1 MGKKAQDFIFL
12 IFILVFWWLVS
23 KTLAQGIS
31 ADELRRIGNDIQQQ
45 QAQQTEDQEQRRRDF
60 EEREDVVQ
68 DQTAG
73 ADLYAPPPGGPCFD
87 IHSIDLEGFE
97 AFKREPEGYRDLV
110 GTCATAADI
119 AQTLNEINTFYQEL
133 GFITTRAYV
142 PEQDI
147 ADGSLAITIVPGRI
161 EGYVYG
167 TGKPA
172 DARLNAAFPTGRG
185 DLLNL
190 RDLEQG
196 LENINAP
203 RSASGQFQLVPGESP
218 GGSFIQIDVQ
228 DQRPWY
234 LDFLFDHSGFE
245 STGRIKGTSTFGLDN
260 GLNLNDQ
267 LRIGITT
274 TPFEERGER
283 YSDSVSVNW
292 GLPLGNWLFNADLG
306 ASDYRFI
313 TQGIDQSFVTEGRSQ
328 YLILLT
334 ERLLMRNQTSKVYA
348 YGDLKLNRTKTSID
362 DIEITS
368 QRQRLTIASLGLRG
382 EQTIGPGRLFWNLG
396 LKAGLDALG
405 AEIPERS
412 VIDQEFRLVKLRTDF
427 SAPIRNSGLNYRG
440 TLSGQ
445 YSDDI
450 LPGIEQFGFGGWST
464 VRGFHDDS
472 LYGETGIYLNN
483 TVEWSAYKAPR
494 LELLMNAGLDFG
506 YVKPSALRR
515 WSQDHLAGVSLGADI
530 IVNNQVTLQMQ
541 VAHALSRPDDSPPNT
556 NPAFESDKTV
566 GYASLR
572 LQF

>member
-1 MGKKAQDFIFL
+1 MSLRLLLPVAISAAVSL
-12 IFILVFWWLVS
+12 IMS
-23 KTLAQGIS
+23 SSGLAQGILP
-31 ADELRRIGNDIQQQ
+31 DELRNIGNDIQQQ
-45 QAQQTEDQEQRRRDF
+45 QIQQTEEQERRRREF

-73 ADLYAPPPGGPCFD
+73 AEFYAPPPGGPCFE
-87 IHSIDLEGFE
+87 IRSIDLEGFE
-97 AFKREPEGYRDLV
+97 AFKEEPKGYRDLI

-119 AQTLNEINTFYQEL
+119 AQTLNLINTFYQEL

-167 TGKPA
+167 IGKPA

-190 RDLEQG
+190 RNLEQG

-203 RSASGQFQLVPGESP
+203 RSASGQFQLVPGETP
-218 GGSFIQIDVQ
+218 GGSFIQVDVQ
-228 DQRPWY
+228 DRRPWY
-234 LDFLFDHSGFE
+234 LDFQFDNSGFE
-245 STGRIKGTSTFGLDN
+245 STGRIKGTSIFGLDN

-292 GLPLGNWLFNADLG
+292 GLPVGNWLFNADFG

-313 TQGIDQSFVTEGRSQ
+313 TQGINQSFVTEGRSQ

-334 ERLLMRNQTSKVYA
+334 ERLLMRNQTSKIYA
-348 YGDLKLNRTKTSID
+348 YGDLKLNRTKTSINGID
-362 DIEITS
+362 ITS

-382 EQTIGPGRLFWNLG
+382 EKTIGQGRLFWNIG
-396 LKAGLDALG
+396 VKAGLDALG
-405 AEIPERS
+405 ADIPERS
-412 VIDQEFRLVKLRTDF
+412 VIDQEFRLVKLRADV
-427 SAPIRNSGLNYRG
+427 SAPIGKSGLTYRG
-440 TLSGQ
+440 TLAGQ

-450 LPGIEQFGFGGWST
+450 LPGIEQFGVGGWST
-464 VRGFHDDS
+464 VRGFHDNS
-472 LYGETGIYLNN
+472 LYGDTGIYLRN
-483 TVEWSAYKAPR
+483 TVEWGAYKAAKFEVR
-494 LELLMNAGLDFG
+494 MNAGLDFG
-506 YVKPSALRR
+506 YVKPSTLRR

-530 IVNNQVTLQMQ
+530 IMNNQVTLQMQ
-541 VAHALSRPDDSPPNT
+541 VAHALSRPDDSSPNT

-566 GYASLR
+566 GYVSLR
-572 LQF
+572 MEF